1 MTERIPNRQSA
12 SSNHARSGGLTLGGR
27 TGIPA
32 LRSHVTR
39 REVWRILAG
48 CGAAALSGCGY
59 QVGGRGDLIPKSVKT
74 IAVPTFSNRTT
85 QYKLRD
91 SVPIAIAREFR
102 ARTKYQIIND
112 PTQADAVLSGE
123 ITLVGISPTIYDPV
137 TSEATSI
144 GIDAYLNLKF
154 VERATGKV
162 IWSKYALHLRE
173 NYELAVDPSK
183 YFDESD
189 FAISRLS
196 QTIASTVVNLILEA
210 F

>member
-1 MTERIPNRQSA
+1 MTERTPNRQSA
-12 SSNHARSGGLTLGGR
+12 DSSDARRGRAPRGVR
-27 TGIPA
+27 TGVPS
-32 LRSHVTR
+32 LRGHVTR
-39 REVWRILAG
+39 REGWRILAG
-48 CGAAALSGCGY
+48 CAVAALSGCGY

-74 IAVPTFSNRTT
+74 IAVPTFANRTT

-102 ARTKYQIIND
+102 ARTKYQIVND
-112 PTQADAVLSGE
+112 PNLADAVLRGE
-123 ITLVGISPTIYDPV
+123 ITLVGISPTIYDPT
-137 TSEATSI
+137 TSKATAI
-144 GIDAYLNLKF
+144 GIEAYLNLKL

-189 FAISRLS
+189 FATSRLS

>member
-1 MTERIPNRQSA
+1 MRERIPNRQSA
-12 SSNHARSGGLTLGGR
+12 SSDM
-27 TGIPA
+27 
-32 LRSHVTR
+32 TR
-39 REVWRILAG
+39 RQLWRLMAG
-48 CGAAALSGCGY
+48 CGAVGLSGCGY
-59 QVGGRGDLIPKSVKT
+59 EVGGRGDLIPKSVKT
-74 IAVPTFSNRTT
+74 IAVPTFANRTT

-91 SVPIAIAREFR
+91 SAPIAIAREFR

-112 PTQADAVLSGE
+112 PTQADAVLNGE
-123 ITLVGISPTIYDPV
+123 ITLVTISPTIYDPV

-144 GIDAYLNLKF
+144 GIEAYINIKL
-154 VERATGKV
+154 VERASGKV
-162 IWSKYALHLRE
+162 IFTKNGLHLRE

-196 QTIASTVVNLILEA
+196 QTLASTVVNLILEA

>member
-1 MTERIPNRQSA
+1 MK
-12 SSNHARSGGLTLGGR
+12 LCL
-27 TGIPA
+27 PA
-32 LRSHVTR
+32 TQNSPRRVTR
-39 REVWRILAG
+39 RHFACILAA

-59 QVGGRGDLIPKSVKT
+59 QTGGRGDLIPKSVKT
-74 IAVPTFSNRTT
+74 IAVPTFANRTT

-102 ARTKYQIIND
+102 ARTKYQIVND
-112 PTQADAVLSGE
+112 PTQADAVLHGD
-123 ITLVGISPTIYDPV
+123 ITLVQIFPTVYDPT
-137 TSEATSI
+137 TSKATAI
-144 GIDAYLNLKF
+144 GIDAYFNVKL

-162 IWSKYALHLRE
+162 IFEKNALHLKE

-196 QTIASTVVNLILEA
+196 QTVASTVVNMILEA